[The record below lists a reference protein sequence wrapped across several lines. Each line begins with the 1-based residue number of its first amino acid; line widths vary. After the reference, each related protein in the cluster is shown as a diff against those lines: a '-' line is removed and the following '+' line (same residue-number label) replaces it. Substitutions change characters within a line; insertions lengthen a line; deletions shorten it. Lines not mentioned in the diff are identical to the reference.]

1 MQGEEKTEVTQNGQ
15 ISDNKKEN
23 PLKIKGFSYIPSM
36 RKRRLELPQD
46 KTPTRT

>member
-1 MQGEEKTEVTQNGQ
+1 MGKFQ
-15 ISDNKKEN
+15 IIKKEN
-23 PLKIKGFSYIPSM
+23 PLKIKGFSYISSM